1 MYKKEIPDQ
10 VGNDS
15 SEDDKS
21 GMTLHL
27 TAHNGGEVG
36 STQIRFF
43 A

>member
-21 GMTLHL
+21 GMTKKLL
-27 TAHNGGEVG
+27 DPSRCSG
-36 STQIRFF
+36 
-43 A
+43 

>member
-15 SEDDKS
+15 IEDDM
-21 GMTLHL
+21 GETGLL
-27 TAHNGGEVG
+27 AAHDGGEVG
-36 STQIRFF
+36 TTQIRLF